1 MPKHQPIENT
11 RKQPL
16 GVDARSVPRAKR
28 GRTTAPQTPVD
39 LHTQKVELP
48 APMVE
53 YVHAKLGA
61 KLGAFALQIDRVSV
75 RFDDVNGPRGGV
87 DCECRLQAILP
98 GRPSVVAVERATS
111 PRAAFDAATASLTRA
126 VKRSLDRAGMSQGL
140 SAAKRKSARRAPAAA
155 PAAVEAEVEA
165 EPAPTPAKASRKQS
179 NYVPSAQ
186 KLGQRARAETNSGKS
201 RATAAKARR

>member
-16 GVDARSVPRAKR
+16 GVDAESVPREKR

-39 LHTQKVELP
+39 LHAHKVELP
-48 APMVE
+48 APLVE
-53 YVHAKLGA
+53 YVHTKLGA

-75 RFDDVNGPRGGV
+75 RFDDVNGPRGGA
-87 DCECRLQAILP
+87 DCECRLQAVLP

-126 VKRSLDRAGMSQGL
+126 VKRSLERAGMSQGL
-140 SAAKRKSARRAPAAA
+140 SSAKRKSARRASSEAPPA
-155 PAAVEAEVEA
+155 VEA
-165 EPAPTPAKASRKQS
+165 EPAPTPTPTKTPRKQR

-186 KLGQRARAETNSGKS
+186 KLGQRARAETTSGKS
-201 RATAAKARR
+201 RAAAAKTRR

>member
-16 GVDARSVPRAKR
+16 GVDAESVPREKR
-28 GRTTAPQTPVD
+28 GRTTAPHTPVD
-39 LHTQKVELP
+39 LHAHKVELP
-48 APMVE
+48 APLVE
-53 YVHAKLGA
+53 YVHTKLGA

-75 RFDDVNGPRGGV
+75 RFDDVNGPRGGA
-87 DCECRLQAILP
+87 DCECRLQAVLP

-126 VKRSLDRAGMSQGL
+126 VKRSLERAGMSQGL
-140 SAAKRKSARRAPAAA
+140 SAAKRKSARSAPPQVA
-155 PAAVEAEVEA
+155 PEVEA
-165 EPAPTPAKASRKQS
+165 EPAPTPPKTPRKQR

-186 KLGQRARAETNSGKS
+186 KLGQRARAETTSGKS
-201 RATAAKARR
+201 RAAAAKTRR